1 MADLSLQRFA
11 DGTAGVFALLVF
23 LNLIPILT
31 RLPDLQARL
40 ISVPSL

>member
-1 MADLSLQRFA
+1 MADLSFQRFT
-11 DGTAGVFALLVF
+11 DGTAGVFASLVF

-31 RLPDLQARL
+31 RLPGLQASL